1 MTDMSIRRMM
11 LPMLVALCSACSD
24 DDFSGSA
31 AMIELS
37 VNPGTI
43 SVARG
48 SSGSVNVTLLRSVGF
63 TNPVG
68 LSVAGLP
75 AGITAT
81 IAPDE
86 LVGALTTSV
95 ITTTVGSAVATGNYP
110 TTVKATSSG
119 VGEATVVFQI
129 SVP

>member
-1 MTDMSIRRMM
+1 MTHMSIRRIM
-11 LPMLVALCSACSD
+11 LPTLLVFLAACSD
-24 DDFSGSA
+24 DDFAAGG

-48 SSGSVNVTLLRSVGF
+48 SSGTVNVILLRSVGF
-63 TNPVG
+63 TNPVA

-75 AGITAT
+75 TGITAT

-86 LVGALTTSV
+86 LVGALATSV
-95 ITTTVGSAVATGNYP
+95 ITTTVGNAVPTGNYP
-110 TTVKATSSG
+110 ATVKATSSG